1 MENIGNASPAGSK
14 FILGIT
20 GGVGSGKSRVLEI
33 LKEEYGFRV
42 IQADQ
47 VAKDL
52 MQPGRD
58 SYRAVV
64 DCLGPSILNEDGTIN
79 RPAMAQVIFGCP
91 DKRVQVD
98 RLTHPLVWNTA
109 FGEALACPEPLVVI
123 EAAIPSKEFRDNCGE
138 MWYVYTSRENRM
150 ERLRESR
157 GYTKE
162 KTESIMNSQAP
173 EAGFREFSDAVI
185 DNNGSVEDTR
195 KQIRRLLEN
204 KIRMQ

>member
-1 MENIGNASPAGSK
+1 M
-14 FILGIT
+14 GIT

-52 MQPGRD
+52 MQPGQE

-64 DCLGPSILNEDGTIN
+64 DFLGPSILNEDGTIN

-123 EAAIPSKEFRDNCGE
+123 EEPHGASQREPRLHTGE
-138 MWYVYTSRENRM
+138 NGKHYGQS
-150 ERLRESR
+150 
-157 GYTKE
+157 G
-162 KTESIMNSQAP
+162 
-173 EAGFREFSDAVI
+173 AGGRIQGVF
-185 DNNGSVEDTR
+185 
-195 KQIRRLLEN
+195 
-204 KIRMQ
+204 

>member
-1 MENIGNASPAGSK
+1 MENIGSASCAGSK

-64 DCLGPSILNEDGTIN
+64 DCLGPSVLNEDGTIN
-79 RPAMAQVIFGCP
+79 RPAMARIIFGCP
-91 DKRVQVD
+91 DKRIQVD
-98 RLTHPLVWNTA
+98 RLTHPLVWNAA

-157 GYTKE
+157 GYTDE
-162 KTESIMNSQAP
+162 KTESIMASQVP
-173 EAGFREFSDAVI
+173 EAVFREFSDAII
-185 DNNGSVEDTR
+185 DNNGPVEDTR
-195 KQIRRLLEN
+195 KQVRKLLEN
-204 KIRMQ
+204 KIRME

>member
-1 MENIGNASPAGSK
+1 M
-14 FILGIT
+14 GIT

-52 MQPGRD
+52 MQPGQE

-64 DCLGPSILNEDGTIN
+64 DFLGPSILNEDGTIN

-91 DKRVQVD
+91 DKRIQVD

-123 EAAIPSKEFRDNCGE
+123 EAAIPSKR
-138 MWYVYTSRENRM
+138 
-150 ERLRESR
+150 
-157 GYTKE
+157 
-162 KTESIMNSQAP
+162 IP
-173 EAGFREFSDAVI
+173 
-185 DNNGSVEDTR
+185 
-195 KQIRRLLEN
+195 
-204 KIRMQ
+204 

>member
-1 MENIGNASPAGSK
+1 M
-14 FILGIT
+14 GIT

-52 MQPGRD
+52 MQPGQE

-64 DCLGPSILNEDGTIN
+64 DFLGPSILNEDGTIN
-79 RPAMAQVIFGCP
+79 RPAMARVIFGCP
-91 DKRVQVD
+91 DKRAQVD
-98 RLTHPLVWNTA
+98 RLTHPLVWRTA

-138 MWYVYTSRENRM
+138 MWYVYTSRENRLL
-150 ERLRESR
+150 RLAKNR
-157 GYTKE
+157 GYSEE
-162 KTESIMNSQAP
+162 KSRAIMESQAG
-173 EAGFREFSDAVI
+173 EAEFEAFCDRRI
-185 DNNGSVEDTR
+185 DNNGTLEETR
-195 KQIRRLLEN
+195 RQIDGLLTER
-204 KIRMQ
+204 KAEEPTI

>member
-1 MENIGNASPAGSK
+1 
-14 FILGIT
+14 LGIT

-47 VAKDL
+47 VAKKL
-52 MQPGRD
+52 MEPGQE

-79 RPAMAQVIFGCP
+79 RPAMAGVIFGCP
-91 DKRVQVD
+91 EKRSQVD
-98 RLTHPLVWNTA
+98 RLTHPLVWKTA
-109 FGEALACPEPLVVI
+109 FREALDCPEPLVVI
-123 EAAIPSKEFRDNCGE
+123 EAAVPSKEFRDNCRE
-138 MWYVYTSRENRM
+138 MWYVYTSRENRTA
-150 ERLRESR
+150 RLRESR

-162 KTESIMNSQAP
+162 KTESIMDSQAS
-173 EAGFREFSDAVI
+173 ESGFRAFSDAVI
-185 DNNGSVEDTR
+185 DNNGSVEETGN
-195 KQIRRLLEN
+195 QIRQLLKN

>member
-1 MENIGNASPAGSK
+1 M
-14 FILGIT
+14 GIT

-47 VAKDL
+47 VAKEL
-52 MQPGRD
+52 MRPGRE
-58 SYRAVV
+58 SYQAVV

-123 EAAIPSKEFRDNCGE
+123 EAAIPSKAFRDNCGE
-138 MWYVYTSRENRM
+138 MWYVYTSEENPIRRLKENRGYRR
-150 ERLRESR
+150 ERSLCLMKNQLSDE
-157 GYTKE
+157 E
-162 KTESIMNSQAP
+162 
-173 EAGFREFSDAVI
+173 FRVLADRLI
-185 DNNGSVEDTR
+185 DNNGTVEGVKAGQAALLHDTGR
-195 KQIRRLLEN
+195 VT
-204 KIRMQ
+204 

>member
-1 MENIGNASPAGSK
+1 M
-14 FILGIT
+14 GIT

-52 MQPGRD
+52 MQPGQE

-64 DCLGPSILNEDGTIN
+64 DFLGPSILNEDGTIN

-138 MWYVYTSRENRM
+138 MWYVYTSEENRIR
-150 ERLRESR
+150 RLKENR
-157 GYTKE
+157 GYSRE
-162 KTESIMNSQAP
+162 RSLSIMKNQLSD
-173 EAGFREFSDAVI
+173 EEFRELADRVI
-185 DNNGSVEDTR
+185 DNNGTVEEV
-195 KQIRRLLEN
+195 KAGLEALLKDKGRET
-204 KIRMQ
+204 

>member
-1 MENIGNASPAGSK
+1 MPPRAVK

-47 VAKDL
+47 VAKEL
-52 MQPGRD
+52 MRPGRE
-58 SYRAVV
+58 SYQAVV

-91 DKRVQVD
+91 DKRLQVD

-138 MWYVYTSRENRM
+138 MWYVYTSRENRIK
-150 ERLRESR
+150 RLEENR
-157 GYTKE
+157 GYTVE
-162 KTESIMNSQAP
+162 KTLAIMENQVS
-173 EAGFREFSDAVI
+173 EETFRAFSDAVI
-185 DNNGSVEDTR
+185 DNNGTLEETR
-195 KQIRRLLEN
+195 AQIQALLEH
-204 KIRMQ
+204 IF

>member
-1 MENIGNASPAGSK
+1 M
-14 FILGIT
+14 GIT

-52 MQPGRD
+52 MQPGQE

-64 DCLGPSILNEDGTIN
+64 DFLGPSILNEDGTIN

-138 MWYVYTSRENRM
+138 MWYVYTSRENRLRFPVSAA
-150 ERLRESR
+150 RLSR
-157 GYTKE
+157 
-162 KTESIMNSQAP
+162 
-173 EAGFREFSDAVI
+173 
-185 DNNGSVEDTR
+185 
-195 KQIRRLLEN
+195 
-204 KIRMQ
+204 

>member
-1 MENIGNASPAGSK
+1 M
-14 FILGIT
+14 GIT

-52 MQPGRD
+52 MQPGQE

-64 DCLGPSILNEDGTIN
+64 DFLGPSILNEDGTIN

-91 DKRVQVD
+91 DKRIQVD

-157 GYTKE
+157 GYTQE
-162 KTESIMNSQAP
+162 KTEASWTARRRRPDSGSFLMRLSTQRLCGGHKKTDPQTP
-173 EAGFREFSDAVI
+173 E
-185 DNNGSVEDTR
+185 
-195 KQIRRLLEN
+195 KQNQNAIN
-204 KIRMQ
+204 KTKGL

>member
-1 MENIGNASPAGSK
+1 M
-14 FILGIT
+14 GIT

-52 MQPGRD
+52 MQPGQE

-64 DCLGPSILNEDGTIN
+64 DFLGPSILNEDGTIN

-123 EAAIPSKEFRDNCGE
+123 EAAIPSKEFRDNCHE
-138 MWYVYTSRENRM
+138 IWYVYASRENRM
-150 ERLRESR
+150 ARLKEGR
-157 GYTKE
+157 GYGEE
-162 KTESIMNSQAP
+162 KSLSIMKNQAP
-173 EAGFREFSDAVI
+173 EETFRSFCDVVI
-185 DNNGSVEDTR
+185 DNNGTVEETR
-195 KQIRRLLEN
+195 GQIQRRLKLLDQASLGRQEDV
-204 KIRMQ
+204 

>member
-1 MENIGNASPAGSK
+1 M
-14 FILGIT
+14 GIT

-52 MQPGRD
+52 MQPGQE

-64 DCLGPSILNEDGTIN
+64 DFLGPSILNEDGTIN

-91 DKRVQVD
+91 DKRIQVD

-138 MWYVYTSRENRM
+138 MWYVYTSRENRL
-150 ERLRESR
+150 ERLKANR
-157 GYTKE
+157 GYTRE
-162 KTESIMNSQAP
+162 KTLSIMDNQVSD
-173 EAGFREFSDAVI
+173 EVFRSFCDSVI
-185 DNNGSVEDTR
+185 DNNKSLEETK
-195 KQIRRLLEN
+195 KQIAAL
-204 KIRMQ
+204 MQHI

>member
-1 MENIGNASPAGSK
+1 M
-14 FILGIT
+14 GIT

-52 MQPGRD
+52 MQPGQE

-64 DCLGPSILNEDGTIN
+64 DFLGPSILNEDGTIN

-91 DKRVQVD
+91 DKRIQVD

-109 FGEALACPEPLVVI
+109 FREALACPEPLVVI

-138 MWYVYTSRENRM
+138 MWYVYTSRENRLL
-150 ERLRESR
+150 RLAKNR
-157 GYTKE
+157 GYSEE
-162 KTESIMNSQAP
+162 KSRAIMESQAA
-173 EAGFREFSDAVI
+173 EAEFEAFCDRRI
-185 DNNGSVEDTR
+185 DNNGTLEETR
-195 KQIRRLLEN
+195 RQINGLLTE
-204 KIRMQ
+204 

>member
-1 MENIGNASPAGSK
+1 M
-14 FILGIT
+14 GIT

-52 MQPGRD
+52 MQPGQE

-64 DCLGPSILNEDGTIN
+64 DFLGPSILNEDGTIN

-150 ERLRESR
+150 ERLRER
-157 GYTKE
+157 
-162 KTESIMNSQAP
+162 A
-173 EAGFREFSDAVI
+173 AVTHRRKRKALWTARRRRP
-185 DNNGSVEDTR
+185 DSGSFLM
-195 KQIRRLLEN
+195 RLSTTTALWRTQEN
-204 KIRMQ
+204 RSADS